1 MRNNLQVGQSS
12 LEIHNQWGEPDIRT
26 DLGDRT
32 QLWSYAER
40 PNSNDLTAALLYTAP
55 KPGDKG
61 KFLDLEI
68 VDGKLVSWSEAEHTM
83 PPKQGS
89 AFSYGLTGIPPAG
102 SPTMHY

>member
-1 MRNNLQVGQSS
+1 MRDDLRPGQTS

-26 DLGDRT
+26 DLGSRT

-40 PNSNDLTAALLYTAP
+40 PNSNDIAAELFYTAP

-68 VDGKLVSWSEAEHTM
+68 VDGKLASWSEAEHIM
-83 PPKQGS
+83 PPKEGS
-89 AFSYGLTGIPPAG
+89 GFNYGWEGAPGLP
-102 SPTMHY
+102 PTMSY